1 MEANE
6 MKDILLQIQAD
17 MAALKQGQDVL
28 TQDMSDL
35 KLEVSNLKQGQKS
48 MQDELTKVRL
58 TQENDVLPGIKLL
71 AEGHEI
77 IRKDIKDITEIPQMK
92 DDIDTIQLAVSS
104 LARKV
109 K

>member
-35 KLEVSNLKQGQKS
+35 KLEVSNLKLEVSNLKQGQKS

-58 TQENDVLPGIKLL
+58 TQENDVLPGIK
-71 AEGHEI
+71 
-77 IRKDIKDITEIPQMK
+77 
-92 DDIDTIQLAVSS
+92 
-104 LARKV
+104 
-109 K
+109 

>member
-28 TQDMSDL
+28 TQDMSDLKLEVSNL

-77 IRKDIKDITEIPQMK
+77 IRKDIKDITRFIIPQV
-92 DDIDTIQLAVSS
+92 DRQLYKH
-104 LARKV
+104 LIK
-109 K
+109 